1 MKRILRHVLGWF
13 FVALG
18 IVGLFLPILQG
29 ILFILVGVTILAPEI
44 PLFRR
49 LMSKLQ
55 RRYPLAFEKVES
67 LKKKYRLACTKKK

>member
-18 IVGLFLPILQG
+18 IVGLFLPLLQG
-29 ILFILVGVTILAPEI
+29 ILFILVGITILAPEI

-49 LMSKLQ
+49 LLSELQ

-67 LKKKYRLACTKKK
+67 LRKKYRLMRTKKK

>member
-13 FVALG
+13 FVVLG

-29 ILFILVGVTILAPEI
+29 ILFILVGITILAPEI

-49 LMSKLQ
+49 LLSKL
-55 RRYPLAFEKVES
+55 RHRYPLVFEKAER
-67 LKKKYRLACTKKK
+67 LMKKYRSK